1 MSSSNIQIKD
11 YKNNLITKGYLN
23 KIEQTDIILSADQEI
38 SEEELLEIEHI
49 FIYIDNGETG
59 LEVYRCKLNKHVGK
73 TYKFNIQ
80 DRLETVQNRRSKRFP
95 ISFRNNL
102 QINEVVKEDS
112 EVMKLNKFFPLE
124 LINIS
129 VGGVCGKSTLNL
141 PLGITLVTPLPFIEE
156 EIFEMKIINK
166 YQENQFFFYNI
177 QFEKMG
183 YTTRK
188 KLVEYLN
195 KYNKSN
201 KISY

>member
-102 QINEVVKEDS
+102 QISEVVKEDS

-156 EIFEMKIINK
+156 ETFEMKIINK